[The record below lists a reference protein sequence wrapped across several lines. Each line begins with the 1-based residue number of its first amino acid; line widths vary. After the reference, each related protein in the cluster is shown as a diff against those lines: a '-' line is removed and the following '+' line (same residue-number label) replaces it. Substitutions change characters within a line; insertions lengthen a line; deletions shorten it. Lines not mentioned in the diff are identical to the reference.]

1 MPDASVISES
11 WIISFLLYG
20 IGKCEK
26 YWKSLYIEYKHL
38 VFDRQGMYFR
48 DNRMLRILDK

>member
-1 MPDASVISES
+1 MGLASV
-11 WIISFLLYG
+11 
-20 IGKCEK
+20 KK

-38 VFDRQGMYFR
+38 VFDRQGMYFH